1 MYLITRPRPKLEST
15 KAAFSAAGLNVTV
28 LATSD
33 IAMEQAAIR
42 ALTNHLQQGR
52 KADRYIVTSPFAVDA
67 LTAIPAKLTAQLPF
81 IAVGSSTCAGLAQL
95 SDNVVV
101 PDTFTSEG
109 ILRLDELS
117 RENCRQVIMIKG
129 EGGRTAI
136 ADELSRRGI
145 AVTAYCVYRRVPLS
159 VPAQTNHWEWRHVKG
174 IIATSETMAQQLWEL
189 SPLPQVS
196 ALPWLT
202 VSDRVAD
209 AIKRWGATNVSVC
222 TGASDSALIQWV
234 KDFWE

>member
-1 MYLITRPRPKLEST
+1 MYLITRPKPKLEST
-15 KAAFSAAGLNVTV
+15 KAAFHAAGLNATV
-28 LATSD
+28 VATSD

-42 ALTNHLQQGR
+42 ALTDHLQQGH

-67 LTAIPAKLTAQLPF
+67 LTHVPANLTSQLPF
-81 IAVGSSTCAGLAQL
+81 IAVGSSTCAALAQF
-95 SDNVVV
+95 SHNVVV

-117 RENCRQVIMIKG
+117 RENCSQVIMIKG

-145 AVTAYCVYRRVPLS
+145 AVTAYCVYRRVPLT
-159 VPAQTNHWEWRHVKG
+159 VPAQTNHWEWQHVKG
-174 IIATSETMAQQLWEL
+174 IIATSETMARQLWEL
-189 SPLPQVS
+189 APQSQVS
-196 ALPWLT
+196 GLPWLT
-202 VSDRVAD
+202 VSDRVA
-209 AIKRWGATNVSVC
+209 ASITRWGATTVSVC

>member
-1 MYLITRPRPKLEST
+1 MYLITRPKPKLEST

-42 ALTNHLQQGR
+42 ALTDHLQQGH

-67 LTAIPAKLTAQLPF
+67 LTYVPDNLTAQLPF
-81 IAVGSSTCAGLAQL
+81 IAVGSSTCAGLAQF

-136 ADELSRRGI
+136 AEELIRRGI
-145 AVTAYCVYRRVPLS
+145 TVTTYCIYRRVPLS
-159 VPAQTNHWEWRHVKG
+159 VPVQTNHWEWQHVKG
-174 IIATSETMAQQLWEL
+174 IIATSEIMARQLWEL
-189 SPLPQVS
+189 SPHPLAS
-196 ALPWLT
+196 GLPWLT
-202 VSDRVAD
+202 VSDRVAS
-209 AIKRWGATNVSVC
+209 AVTNWGAADVSVC